1 MTTTE
6 LEALVHEGREV
17 DRAVADYCR
26 KLARVPYVRPDVD
39 NVHEFL
45 TRSLAEE
52 AVARALSVV
61 ARVREVTGECED
73 AYETMWLRI
82 PMDDDNETGRIRA

>member
-1 MTTTE
+1 MTIQE
-6 LEALVHEGREV
+6 LEELAKQGRQV
-17 DRAVADYCR
+17 DRAVAEYCR

-52 AVARALSVV
+52 AVARATSIA
-61 ARVREVTGECED
+61 ARVREVTGEHD
-73 AYETMWLRI
+73 ETDEAMPLDNRRI
-82 PMDDDNETGRIRA
+82 EA